1 MKRNTET
8 EKKREKQLTIGRE
21 NLIKETILEQGNRE
35 IHYNTK

>member
-8 EKKREKQLTIGRE
+8 EKKREKMTIGRD